1 MEDMR
6 GICPPLRISWGNT
19 RGHSLEKISQ
29 SLQQSW
35 LISYC
40 PIISPIKEGAGKITT
55 ALMLWWAVCPLS
67 FPSNGSPHVSKV
79 SLMTFCYNIDF
90 ILLSTVATH
99 GSWKTFHKPLNAIR
113 MDTVA
118 LTGSFHACRLTWG
131 RPTVSNIIIPRGTAS
146 RSYHLRCTGIKGYFF
161 FGQLQNNRTWLET
174 AAVRTAASEPQF
186 WSSLRLAID

>member
-19 RGHSLEKISQ
+19 WGHSLEKISQ

-40 PIISPIKEGAGKITT
+40 PIISPIKEEAGKITT
-55 ALMLWWAVCPLS
+55 ALMLWWVVCPLS

-90 ILLSTVATH
+90 ILLSTGTTH
-99 GSWKTFHKPLNAIR
+99 TSWKTFHKPLNNIR
-113 MDTVA
+113 MLV
-118 LTGSFHACRLTWG
+118 LTGSLHACGLTWG
-131 RPTVSNIIIPRGTAS
+131 RPTASDIIISRSTAS
-146 RSYHLRCTGIKGYFF
+146 RSDHLCCTRIKGYFL

-174 AAVRTAASEPQF
+174 AVVRTAASEPQF

>member
-19 RGHSLEKISQ
+19 WGHSLEKISQ

-40 PIISPIKEGAGKITT
+40 PIISPIKDGAGKITT
-55 ALMLWWAVCPLS
+55 ALMLWRAVCPLS

-79 SLMTFCYNIDF
+79 SWWHFAIILIWFC
-90 ILLSTVATH
+90 SPWWQHV
-99 GSWKTFHKPLNAIR
+99 SWKTFHKPLNAIR

-131 RPTVSNIIIPRGTAS
+131 RPTASNIIIPRGTAS
-146 RSYHLRCTGIKGYFF
+146 RSYHRCCTGMKGYFF